1 MEKDIHIFLNHCNSL
16 RMSQTTSQN
25 INKKT
30 KSNPLSVSNLSKQL
44 NINWNGHLLEKHFNA
59 SGRFFM

>member
-1 MEKDIHIFLNHCNSL
+1 MP
-16 RMSQTTSQN
+16 QTTNQN

-30 KSNPLSVSNLSKQL
+30 KSNPVSVSNLSKQL
-44 NINWNGHLLEKHFNA
+44 NINGNGHLLEKHFIA

>member
-1 MEKDIHIFLNHCNSL
+1 MNKYICKLHRYCNSL
-16 RMSQTTSQN
+16 RMPQTTNQN

-30 KSNPLSVSNLSKQL
+30 KSNPVSVSNLSKQL
-44 NINWNGHLLEKHFNA
+44 NINGNGHLLEKHFIA